1 MLDCGSSACFALG
14 AAGIGEP
21 TLCQMQA
28 FFGQSCELAS
38 VLLTCAMALNVR
50 ALMVKRV
57 PLRDLEVISLLNAPR
72 ILGGGTHVS
81 HHHHRRHHRESLT
94 VMITMNRYE
103 SGAGLAQAAL
113 VSEVAPLSAAAVV
126 ARRRSIG
133 PEGDQT

>member
-1 MLDCGSSACFALG
+1 MWAGVSAGGRWPQRLVAALSMLDCGSSACFALG

-21 TLCQMQA
+21 TLCRMQA

-72 ILGGGTHVS
+72 ILGRDS
-81 HHHHRRHHRESLT
+81 CQS
-94 VMITMNRYE
+94 
-103 SGAGLAQAAL
+103 S
-113 VSEVAPLSAAAVV
+113 SPS
-126 ARRRSIG
+126 SSSS
-133 PEGDQT
+133 